1 MCKELNDP
9 NIFLF
14 LSAYGF
20 SFFFFI
26 FPLIKE
32 FQSPIT
38 REAFPVS
45 SRVYKH
51 IGMHS
56 HVLEVTSSDKQKKNV
71 CSEGRGLSLCSY
83 TCQTWFGMEP
93 KELSVV
99 LWLLLGK

>member
-20 SFFFFI
+20 SFFSFI

-56 HVLEVTSSDKQKKNV
+56 HVLEVTSSDKQKKMFV
-71 CSEGRGLSLCSY
+71 VREEAFRFAVTRVKRGSEWSRRSY
-83 TCQTWFGMEP
+83 RWSCGFY
-93 KELSVV
+93 
-99 LWLLLGK
+99 